1 MPMKRK
7 LKNVADDLL
16 EPLPSVFFV
25 LYNPDSSLLGQHTHT
40 GLNQRPLL
48 QTEKTILEQIAF
60 GLKGKTSIR
69 RKCKKTSKM
78 TFNPLRLSD
87 KSSPSCTSTSP

>member
-1 MPMKRK
+1 MAHKMPTKRK
-7 LKNVADDLL
+7 LKNVSDDLL

-25 LYNPDSSLLGQHTHT
+25 LYDPDPPFLEQYTHT

-60 GLKGKTSIR
+60 GLKGKEVNT
-69 RKCKKTSKM
+69 RKEQD
-78 TFNPLRLSD
+78 D
-87 KSSPSCTSTSP
+87 K